1 MYIQI
6 GKFTVS
12 TNKPEE
18 VRRTTIENPGVPIN
32 STNLSAVFGGSES
45 HSGIQVDQDSAL
57 TFTAV
62 YGCVRIRSENIS
74 TIPLNIYRVDGNK
87 KSIDT
92 AHPLYK
98 LLHDEPCEMYTST
111 TWRQLM
117 QSAVDLWG
125 NGYSKII
132 RNPRTYAVE
141 WLDFIHPSLV
151 EPYQVIRKDGTKTL
165 RYKINNSED
174 VAAVDMLHISGIG
187 FDGIKGKSPIE
198 VSAENIGLGLAAER
212 FGAEFFTNGASFTG
226 VLSTD
231 QVLKQEQINTVV
243 KSWRETH
250 TGNGKRNG
258 TALLPFGFKFTPIGI
273 PPEQAQYIATR
284 KFQLEE
290 VARIYGVP
298 LHMLANL
305 DRSTNNNIEHQGIEF
320 VTNTMRPVCVNWE
333 QEINRKLLTEAE
345 KGKVYAKF
353 NLEGLLRGDS
363 VSRAQFYQV
372 MVQNK
377 IYSPNECRELEDRNP
392 YEGGDIMTTNEP
404 APVNTDAAEDDNTTN
419 DEEGNKTL

>member
-1 MYIQI
+1 MYIEF
-6 GKFTVS
+6 GFGRK
-12 TNKPEE
+12 KKEE
-18 VRRTTIENPGVPIN
+18 LRRTSIENPGIPV
-32 STNLSAVFGGSES
+32 SDASLLSAIGGNES
-45 HSGIQVDQDSAL
+45 RSGITVDQDNAL

-74 TIPLNIYRVDGNK
+74 TIPLNVYRINGSN

-92 AHPLYK
+92 GHPLYK

-132 RNPRTYAVE
+132 RDKKYNPL
-141 WLDFIHPSLV
+141 WLDYYHPGDV
-151 EPYQVIRKDGTKTL
+151 EPFMVIRKDGTKTL
-165 RYKINNSED
+165 HYKVRSTGEIILAEN
-174 VAAVDMLHISGIG
+174 MLHISGMG

-198 VSAENIGLGLAAER
+198 ISAENIGLGLAAER
-212 FGAEFFTNGASFTG
+212 FGAEFFANGASFTG
-226 VLSTD
+226 TISTD
-231 QVLKQEQINTVV
+231 QPLKPEQITMVANNW
-243 KSWRETH
+243 KAAH
-250 TGNGKRNG
+250 TGEGKRNG
-258 TALLPFGFKFTPIGI
+258 TAVLPFGFKFTPIGI

-333 QEINRKLLTEAE
+333 QEINRKLVKESE
-345 KGKVYAKF
+345 KGLVYAKF

-363 VSRAQFYQV
+363 VSRAQFYDV
-372 MVQNK
+372 MVRNR
-377 IYSPNECRELEDRNP
+377 IYTRNECRELEDRNP
-392 YEGGDIMTTNEP
+392 MEGIDDLPLNGE
-404 APVNTDAAEDDNTTN
+404 PVNIKPATSDTQNITE
-419 DEEGNKTL
+419 